1 METTIFSQSK
11 AKEVEQAV
19 LSVFESK
26 LSEIIGFSDKL
37 SKKVVVFVL
46 YKLMDMDKR
55 CVGAAYNM
63 SYLYVPTASSEIENL
78 FLKDTGFREK
88 ITRVTNII
96 GYESKLDLR
105 TGAVA

>member
-1 METTIFSQSK
+1 MK
-11 AKEVEQAV
+11 ALFNNEKSKEVEQAV

-46 YKLMDMDKR
+46 YKLLDMDKR

-63 SYLYVPTASSEIENL
+63 SYLYVPTASNEIENM
-78 FLKDTGFREK
+78 FLTDSRFREK
-88 ITRVTNII
+88 ITMVTNLI
-96 GYESKLDLR
+96 GYESNVDYR
-105 TGAVA
+105 TGTDC